1 MKNKTIVLAF
11 IFSLFLISCGST
23 NQSIGVLF
31 CNVTYYPPYYPMMDL
46 PINHTPVWLNGTD
59 IWENLFE
66 YPDSSYVYFLRD
78 GINPNQTRIKMAI
91 EDSLFHQRF
100 DYVSYSYY
108 NPHGDSLFSITYEGV
123 DSAGLCWKD
132 VHFLFPDSL
141 CVVKRKGVLVRTW
154 KSNSFR
160 VTIGYARV
168 PPSAKDTYDKALNSF
183 RLVRLSEAD
192 SSYVKMLDT
201 SFGYNSRFRYMEA
214 YQNVVDDKSP
224 AKIDVFKESK
234 SQ

>member
-1 MKNKTIVLAF
+1 M
-11 IFSLFLISCGST
+11 
-23 NQSIGVLF
+23 
-31 CNVTYYPPYYPMMDL
+31 
-46 PINHTPVWLNGTD
+46 
-59 IWENLFE
+59 
-66 YPDSSYVYFLRD
+66 
-78 GINPNQTRIKMAI
+78 
-91 EDSLFHQRF
+91 
-100 DYVSYSYY
+100 
-108 NPHGDSLFSITYEGV
+108 
-123 DSAGLCWKD
+123 
-132 VHFLFPDSL
+132 
-141 CVVKRKGVLVRTW
+141 VKRKGVLVRTW

-234 SQ
+234 SR